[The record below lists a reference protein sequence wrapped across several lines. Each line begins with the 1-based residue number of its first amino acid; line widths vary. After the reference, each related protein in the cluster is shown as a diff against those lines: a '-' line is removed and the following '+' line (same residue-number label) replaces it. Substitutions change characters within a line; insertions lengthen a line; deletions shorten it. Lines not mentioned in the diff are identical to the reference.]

1 MLGLWVNFW
10 KRESFHGKYQISIT
24 CELWSGRLAEEP
36 FFSRVEREERVQ
48 MKARVFRLYSFTC
61 LFSSYQCLIR
71 ACAESTRN
79 KCLSEYFE
87 ASERSKDQLESSLL
101 FRQQREKRK
110 GYFGQKIQRIVWE
123 YIDMLEE

>member
-1 MLGLWVNFW
+1 
-10 KRESFHGKYQISIT
+10 
-24 CELWSGRLAEEP
+24 
-36 FFSRVEREERVQ
+36 
-48 MKARVFRLYSFTC
+48 MKARVFRLYSFAC
-61 LFSSYQCLIR
+61 SFSSYQCLIR

-87 ASERSKDQLESSLL
+87 ASERSKDQLESLLL

-110 GYFGQKIQRIVWE
+110 GYIGQKIQRIVWE